1 LAFSEHGLQPALC
14 QLAQHMRTQRG
25 KVITVTRHSAN
36 ALRALADQ
44 TLLVAAHD
52 ERPQIERL
60 LYHSALQHLLDR
72 LFIRLYETD
81 AARRARL
88 QDTLERIQ
96 PLLEP

>member
-1 LAFSEHGLQPALC
+1 
-14 QLAQHMRTQRG
+14 
-25 KVITVTRHSAN
+25 VITVTRHSAN

-88 QDTLERIQ
+88 QETLERQKGTEAIKCA
-96 PLLEP
+96 